1 MWPNPQFPADLV
13 TFTEEILMEN
23 LIFCAVLE
31 FVSLITIHFVI
42 SFDASSSYIWCGSSP
57 VKPLTFSPFMGC
69 NFNMTL
75 YLLYQV
81 CFKNSDTVV
90 SDNNKALPARH
101 REGRPSSSSP
111 KRSLRSSLNSPLF
124 RSKLNSSSGSVESQL
139 DASFLLASVI
149 FFSLVL
155 PNFVVIFSFFK

>member
-1 MWPNPQFPADLV
+1 
-13 TFTEEILMEN
+13 MEN

-42 SFDASSSYIWCGSSP
+42 SLDASSSYIWCGSSP
-57 VKPLTFSPFMGC
+57 VKPLTFSQFMGC

-101 REGRPSSSSP
+101 REGSPGSSSP

-124 RSKLNSSSGSVESQL
+124 RSKLNWQWQRGSVESQL
-139 DASFLLASVI
+139 NASFLLASVI

>member
-1 MWPNPQFPADLV
+1 M
-13 TFTEEILMEN
+13 
-23 LIFCAVLE
+23 LE

-42 SFDASSSYIWCGSSP
+42 SLDASSSYIWCGSSP

-69 NFNMTL
+69 NFKMTL

-101 REGRPSSSSP
+101 RPSSSSP